1 TVAGLDFG
9 YYEGNWGMLPDF
21 GSLTPAKTGTNSVP
35 DLTVRSRT
43 ENYGLNY
50 TGYVNVPTD
59 GVYTFYTYS
68 DDGSKLLIGT
78 TEVVNNDGGHGE
90 QERSGTIGL
99 KAGTHAITIPYFQGG
114 GGQALTVSYSGPG
127 IGKQAIPASAFFR
140 VGSSTPQPPAVTL
153 RTPENPAN

>member
-1 TVAGLDFG
+1 
-9 YYEGNWGMLPDF
+9 YYEGNWGVLPDF
-21 GSLTPAKTGTNSVP
+21 GSLTPAKTGTNGLP
-35 DLTVRSRT
+35 DRGVRSRDD
-43 ENYGLNY
+43 NYGLRF

-78 TEVVNNDGGHGE
+78 TEVVNNDGGHAE

-114 GGQALTVSYSGPG
+114 GGQTLTVSYSGPG
-127 IGKQAIPASAFFR
+127 IGKQTIPASAFFR
-140 VGSSTPQPPAVTL
+140 V
-153 RTPENPAN
+153 